1 MVTVPVRPVDSIP
14 VELETVKTVAMWA
27 IIVIA
32 VLGILAAI
40 IIRKIVGKIIS
51 LVLAAVLIFV
61 GWQQRDR
68 VTDYAD
74 NFRADACAK
83 GADPKTGQ
91 VTFLGID
98 VDLPDD
104 FCKRG

>member
-1 MVTVPVRPVDSIP
+1 MVIALPVPVDSTP
-14 VELETVKTVAMWA
+14 VELDTVKTVALWA
-27 IIVIA
+27 IIIIA
-32 VLGILAAI
+32 VLGIVAAI
-40 IIRKIVGKIIS
+40 VIRKIVGKVIS

-61 GWQQRDR
+61 GWQQRDK

-91 VTFLGID
+91 VSFLGID
-98 VDLPDD
+98 IDLPSD
-104 FCKRG
+104 FCTTG